1 MKYLYNILLIL
12 STVFFFS
19 CQENEELAGKGN
31 EVGYLR
37 LTVANDASTTTRA
50 DIPENYNPEQIAVQ
64 IIDSD
69 GSVVEETDDFSA
81 WKDTRIELPAGNYT
95 IKASSANWDGGAA
108 GFDVP
113 YYTGSTDVKILGS
126 QEVNAAVTCRLANV
140 KVSVNYDSELLAKVK
155 SVATVVRSEDRMYQ
169 QNFSSTEKRSAYYP
183 VTTLIAE
190 VTVITDKGSNTLTQ
204 ELGGEAGVQARDH
217 FILNIHA
224 QETGPSNINVTVDP
238 TTHEYS
244 YTFNVSTEPSSG
256 ATVQTGTW
264 GTAAYLKAQNVSL
277 GTGVSA
283 EGIKFQ
289 YREAVAAQTKATT
302 DDEGWIDAET
312 KEENGVYTAL
322 ITDLTPG
329 TEYES
334 RLVNGAGV
342 VIQEAQSFSTVGED
356 EEEQPTL
363 YNGDFEFWSQSG
375 ETIYPD
381 IQANAGNTTSFWN
394 TSNPGTTQ
402 GIGAIGGALNPTTS
416 ITSPVQHGT
425 YAAQLKSAYKIIA
438 FAAASLYTGN
448 FQGLSGMSANMEFG
462 KPFTGRPTSLHGYY
476 KYTPTVINHVDRVP
490 EGVTITSGETMDQC
504 AIFIALATKTFTF
517 NNGDESSFI
526 DYANDNNIIAYGE
539 LPSGAATSGDGY
551 TEFNIPLTYKKDC
564 IDKKPTHIIVVC
576 SASKYGDY
584 MTGGEGST
592 LLVDN
597 FSLVYDGTP
606 LVGDVVVGG
615 AAK

>member
-12 STVFFFS
+12 STVFLFS
-19 CQENEELAGKGN
+19 CQENDELAGGN
-31 EVGYLR
+31 EIGYLR
-37 LTVANDASTTTRA
+37 LTVANDVSTTTRA

-69 GSVVEETDDFSA
+69 GSVVEETDDFSE
-81 WKDTRIELPAGNYT
+81 WKDKQIEVPAGNYT

-108 GFDVP
+108 GFDAP
-113 YYTGSTDVKILGS
+113 YYTGSTEVKVLGS
-126 QEVNAAVTCRLANV
+126 QEVNATVTCTLANV
-140 KVSVNYDSELLAKVK
+140 KVTVNYDDELLAKVK
-155 SVATVVRSEDRMYQ
+155 SVATVVRSEDRIYQ

-183 VTTLIAE
+183 ATALVAE
-190 VTVITDKGSNTLTQ
+190 VTVINNDGESNTLSQ
-204 ELGGEAGVQARDH
+204 ELGGDTGVQARDH

-244 YTFNVSTEPSSG
+244 YTFNVSTVPTNG
-256 ATVQTGTW
+256 ATVQTGIW
-264 GTAAYLKAQNVSL
+264 ETAVYLRAENVNL

-302 DDEGWIDAET
+302 DDEGWIDVET

-322 ITDLTPG
+322 ITNLTPG

-334 RLVNGAGV
+334 RLVNDADA
-342 VIQEAQSFSTVGED
+342 VIQEAQSFSTIGED
-356 EEEQPTL
+356 EEEKPTL

-375 ETIYPD
+375 QTIYPD

-416 ITSPVQHGT
+416 ITSPVQNGT

-448 FQGLSGMSANMEFG
+448 FGGLDGASANMEFG
-462 KPFTGRPTSLHGYY
+462 KPFTGRPTALHGYY
-476 KYTPTVINHVDRVP
+476 KYTPVVMNHVSRQPAGANLV
-490 EGVTITSGETMDQC
+490 EGETMDRC

-517 NNGDESSFI
+517 NNNNEDSYI
-526 DYANDNNIIAYGE
+526 DYANDSAIIAYGE
-539 LPSGAATSGDGY
+539 LPSGAATTGDGF
-551 TEFNIPLTYKKDC
+551 TEFTIPLTYKEES
-564 IDKKPTHIIVVC
+564 IATQPTHIIIVC

-606 LVGDVVVGG
+606 TVGKVVLGTG
-615 AAK
+615 E

>member
-12 STVFFFS
+12 STVFLFS
-19 CQENEELAGKGN
+19 CQENDELAGDN
-31 EVGYLR
+31 EIGYLR

-69 GSVVEETDDFSA
+69 GSVVEETDDFSE
-81 WKDTRIELPAGNYT
+81 WKDRQIEVPAGNYT

-108 GFDVP
+108 GFDAP
-113 YYTGSTDVKILGS
+113 YYTGSTEVKVLGS
-126 QEVNAAVTCRLANV
+126 QEVNATVTCTLANV
-140 KVSVNYDSELLAKVK
+140 KVTVNYDDELLAKVK
-155 SVATVVRSEDRMYQ
+155 SVATVVRSEDRIYQ

-183 VTTLIAE
+183 VTALVAE
-190 VTVITDKGSNTLTQ
+190 VTVINNDGESNTLSQ
-204 ELGGEAGVQARDH
+204 ELGGDTGVQARDH

-244 YTFNVSTEPSSG
+244 YTFNVSTVPTNG
-256 ATVQTGTW
+256 ATVQTGIW
-264 GTAAYLKAQNVSL
+264 ETAVYLRAENVNL

-302 DDEGWIDAET
+302 DDEGWIDVET

-322 ITDLTPG
+322 ITNLTPG

-334 RLVNGAGV
+334 RLVNDADA
-342 VIQEAQSFSTVGED
+342 VIQEAQSFSTIGED
-356 EEEQPTL
+356 EEEKPTL

-375 ETIYPD
+375 QTIYPD

-416 ITSPVQHGT
+416 ITSPVQNGT

-438 FAAASLYTGN
+438 FAAASLYTGS
-448 FQGLSGMSANMEFG
+448 FQGLDGMSANMEFG
-462 KPFTGRPTSLHGYY
+462 KPFTGRPTALHGYY
-476 KYTPTVINHVDRVP
+476 KYTPVVINHVDRKP
-490 EGVTITSGETMDQC
+490 EGVNIVENETMDRC

-517 NNGDESSFI
+517 NNNNEDSYI
-526 DYANDNNIIAYGE
+526 DYANDPAIIAYGE
-539 LPSGAATSGDGY
+539 LPSGAATTGDGF
-551 TEFNIPLTYKKDC
+551 TEFTIPLTYKEES
-564 IDKKPTHIIVVC
+564 IATQPTHIIIVC

-606 LVGDVVVGG
+606 TVGKVVLGTG
-615 AAK
+615 E